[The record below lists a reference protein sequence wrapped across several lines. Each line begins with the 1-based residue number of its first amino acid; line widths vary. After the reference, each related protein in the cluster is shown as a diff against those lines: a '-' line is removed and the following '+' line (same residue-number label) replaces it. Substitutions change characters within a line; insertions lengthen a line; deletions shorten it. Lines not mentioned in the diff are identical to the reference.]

1 MEYNPEILS
10 FITKTA
16 IAFNGGTNY
25 HIALIIFQLFPDI
38 YKTSIV
44 NGKVLWYKKEDDAW
58 ISLKKIDFEINTFR
72 NEVANYLDYARSSLK
87 IPNDTDHDYENKY
100 KLFLESMTRM
110 LKLQEKLYS
119 RPFMLDV
126 LKELA
131 ELYYDKPT

>member
-10 FITKTA
+10 FIVKTA
-16 IAFNGGTNY
+16 ITFNGGSSY

-72 NEVANYLDYARSSLK
+72 NEIGKYLDYARHSLK
-87 IPNDTDHDYENKY
+87 IPDDKDPDYENRY
-100 KLFLESMTRM
+100 KIFLENMTKI
-110 LKLQEKLYS
+110 LKLQEKIYN
-119 RPFMLDV
+119 RGTMKDV
-126 LKELA
+126 IHELA
-131 ELYYDKPT
+131 ELYYDKTI